1 MSFLRAWKGNDE
13 KDSSKKIRYVWDW
26 MGKDG
31 SQLIKRSNEVQCIC
45 ASLKCNMIIWGK
57 DNIVVEWKLDRFR
70 VCLSDVREC
79 IRSVMMSP
87 IKK

>member
-45 ASLKCNMIIWGK
+45 TSLKC
-57 DNIVVEWKLDRFR
+57 DLTT
-70 VCLSDVREC
+70 
-79 IRSVMMSP
+79 
-87 IKK
+87 